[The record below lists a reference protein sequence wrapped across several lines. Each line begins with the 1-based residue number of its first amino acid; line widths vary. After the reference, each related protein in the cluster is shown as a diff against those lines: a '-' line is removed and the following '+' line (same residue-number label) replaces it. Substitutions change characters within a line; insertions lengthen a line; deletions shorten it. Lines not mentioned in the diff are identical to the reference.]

1 MFSRVWVGLPS
12 SDVGVENVFVDSAG
26 LDTGTVLG
34 VDEGIGAPVE
44 EDEDSLGASCAGHVH
59 ENGRRWTEARIGV
72 AAVRKAAGFA
82 CSRLTLRR

>member
-1 MFSRVWVGLPS
+1 MFSRVCKGLPS
-12 SDVGVENVFVDSAG
+12 SVAGVEGVFVDSAG
-26 LDTGTVLG
+26 LDTGTVWG

-44 EDEDSLGASCAGHVH
+44 EDEGSLGVSCAGHVH